1 MEQEKRAREGF
12 DKIDFSERTS
22 VVEFDFASREFE
34 QAIGSSQDDIFTSD
48 DNANNINGGAG
59 QDTIDYSKA
68 DSFVVA
74 NLGTSRQSGSVAS
87 QGDVLS
93 SIENIVGTGFRT
105 YSLVL
110 GLLMLSLAELE
121 RTRSTAVVA

>member
-74 NLGTSRQSGSVAS
+74 NLALPVK
-87 QGDVLS
+87 
-93 SIENIVGTGFRT
+93 
-105 YSLVL
+105 
-110 GLLMLSLAELE
+110 
-121 RTRSTAVVA
+121 VVQ